1 MAASPNLAGAPSLS
15 VTEAMVEALAQR
27 GVTHM
32 FGVPGGECNLDF
44 IAAADKAGVRFVL
57 TRTETSASIMACVAG
72 ELTGT
77 PGVAMTT
84 RGPGLCAATNGVAY
98 ADLDRSALLL
108 IADGYE
114 DDQAYI
120 SHQRI
125 DQAGVLAPMLR
136 ARSDLRGG
144 DALGELDRLLAA
156 AVAQPPGPAY
166 LEVAGSRI
174 RRPAGHVAAPAP
186 TAPNLALDLDALEQA
201 RAMLAKARRP
211 VIIAGLQARAP
222 EAAAALNRFVAAT
235 GCPAL
240 TTYKAKGA
248 VSERTPLGLGL
259 YAGGVTEEP
268 LLRAADLILL
278 YGFDP
283 VEGPPSPWRY
293 HDTPTVELSEHPHAH
308 SLLHPEV
315 LLVADIAAALDSLAD
330 ALPQPDWSGAE
341 LAATKERLW
350 TAALTP
356 TGDGIAPSQLVQA
369 ARAAFPPETRIAID
383 AGAHMLPV
391 LHLWQSGE
399 ANQSLISRGLSTM
412 GFALPAAI
420 AASLVD
426 PGRPTVAFTGDGGI
440 MMCLGEL
447 GTAIQYGATPVV
459 VVFNDSALTLIGA
472 KQKRR
477 QLAAAGVDFS
487 DTDFARIADG
497 FGWWTRRVTDVADLA
512 GAFAEAQQ
520 AGRAALIDVV
530 INPAQYDDQILA
542 IRG

>member
-1 MAASPNLAGAPSLS
+1 MAANPEIAAAPQS
-15 VTEAMVEALAQR
+15 VTEAMVEALAAR

-44 IAAADKAGVRFVL
+44 IAAADKAGMRFVL
-57 TRTETSASIMACVAG
+57 TRTETSASIMACVAA
-72 ELTGT
+72 ELTGA

-84 RGPGLCAATNGVAY
+84 RGPGLAAAANGIAY
-98 ADLDRSALLL
+98 ADLDRAPLLL

-125 DQAGVLAPMLR
+125 DQGAILAPMLR
-136 ARSDLRGG
+136 AQSDLREG
-144 DALGELDRLLAA
+144 DALGELDRLLTAA
-156 AVAQPPGPAY
+156 SAQPPGPVY

-174 RRPAGHVAAPAP
+174 RRAAGPAPASVP
-186 TAPNLALDLDALEQA
+186 ASA
-201 RAMLAKARRP
+201 RAGAEPAALAEARALLAKARRP
-211 VIIAGLQARAP
+211 IIIAGLQARRP
-222 EAAAALNRFVAAT
+222 EAAAALNRFVEAT

-240 TTYKAKGA
+240 TTYKAKGV
-248 VSERTPLGLGL
+248 VSERARLGLGL
-259 YAGGVTEEP
+259 YANGVPEEP

-293 HDTPTVELSEHPHAH
+293 ADKPTVELSEHDHAH

-315 LLVADIAAALDSLAD
+315 LLIADIAATLDGLAG
-330 ALPQPDWSGAE
+330 ALPAPDWATEE
-341 LAATKERLW
+341 LAEAKHRLW

-356 TGDGIAPSQLVQA
+356 TGAGIAPSQLVEA

-420 AASLVD
+420 SASLVD
-426 PGRPTVAFTGDGGI
+426 PDRPTLAFTGDGGI

-447 GTAIQYGATPVV
+447 GTAIQYGARPIV

-477 QLAAAGVDFS
+477 QLAAAGVGFS
-487 DTDFARIADG
+487 DTDFATIAAG
-497 FGWWTRRVTDVADLA
+497 FGWWSRRVTDVEELP
-512 GAFAEAQQ
+512 GAFAGARA

-530 INPAQYDDQILA
+530 IDPAQYEAQILA

>member
-1 MAASPNLAGAPSLS
+1 MAAKPEIDAAPLS
-15 VTEAMVEALAQR
+15 VTEAIVEELAQR

-44 IAAADKAGVRFVL
+44 IAAADRAGVRFVL
-57 TRTETSASIMACVAG
+57 TRTETSASIMACVAA

-84 RGPGLCAATNGVAY
+84 RGPGLAAAANGVAY
-98 ADLDRSALLL
+98 ADLDRAPLLL

-125 DQAGVLAPMLR
+125 DQTAILAPMLR
-136 ARSDLRGG
+136 ASSDLRGG

-156 AVAQPPGPAY
+156 ATGQSPGPVY

-174 RRPAGHVAAPAP
+174 RRPAEAASFKHQPASP
-186 TAPNLALDLDALEQA
+186 PALDLDQLKQA
-201 RAMLAKARRP
+201 RVMLAKAKRP
-211 VIIAGLQARAP
+211 VVVAGLQARRP
-222 EAAAALNRFVAAT
+222 EAAMALNRFVEAT
-235 GCPAL
+235 GCPVL
-240 TTYKAKGA
+240 TTYKAKGV

-259 YAGGVTEEP
+259 YAGGVAEEP
-268 LLRAADLILL
+268 FLSAADLIIL

-283 VEGPPSPWRY
+283 VEGPPQPWRY
-293 HDTPTVELSEHPHAH
+293 HDKPMLELSEHPHAH
-308 SLLHPEV
+308 RLLEPE
-315 LLVADIAAALDSLAD
+315 LMLVADIAATLDGLAD
-330 ALPQPDWSGAE
+330 AVREPAWSADE
-341 LAATKERLW
+341 LATVKERLW
-350 TAALTP
+350 TAARTSP
-356 TGDGIAPSQLVQA
+356 GEGIAPSQLVDA
-369 ARAAFPPETRIAID
+369 ARAAFPPETRITID

-412 GFALPAAI
+412 AFALPAAI

-426 PGRPTVAFTGDGGI
+426 PDRPTVAFTGDGGI

-487 DTDFARIADG
+487 DTDFAQVAAG
-497 FGWWTRRVTDVADLA
+497 FGWWSRRVTKVGDLA
-512 GAFAEAQQ
+512 GAFAEAQK

-530 INPAQYDDQILA
+530 INPAQYEEQILA

>member
-1 MAASPNLAGAPSLS
+1 MAS
-15 VTEAMVEALAQR
+15 VTEAIVETLAAR
-27 GVTHM
+27 GVTHI
-32 FGVPGGECNLDF
+32 FGVPGGECNLDV

-57 TRTETSASIMACVAG
+57 TRTETSAAIMACVAA
-72 ELTGT
+72 ELTGA
-77 PGVAMTT
+77 PGVAMAT
-84 RGPGLCAATNGVAY
+84 RGPGLAAATNGVAY
-98 ADLDRSALLL
+98 ADLDRAPLLL

-114 DDQAYI
+114 EDQAYI

-125 DQAGVLAPMLR
+125 DQAAILAPMLR
-136 ARSDLRGG
+136 ASSDLRQG

-156 AVAQPPGPAY
+156 ATAQPPGPVY

-174 RRPAGHVAAPAP
+174 RRAAGPASAVAPAMARALP
-186 TAPNLALDLDALEQA
+186 DLAQA
-201 RAMLAKARRP
+201 RAMLAQAKRP
-211 VIIAGLQARAP
+211 VVIAGLQARRP
-222 EAAAALNRFVAAT
+222 EAAAALNRFVTAT

-240 TTYKAKGA
+240 MTYKAKGV
-248 VSERTPLGLGL
+248 VSERTSLGLGL
-259 YAGGVTEEP
+259 YANGVPEAP
-268 LLRAADLILL
+268 LLEAADLILL

-293 HDTPTVELSEHPHAH
+293 QDTRTVELSEHAHAH
-308 SLLHPEV
+308 SLLDSEH
-315 LLVADIAAALDSLAD
+315 LLIGDIGAMLDGLAD
-330 ALPQPDWSGAE
+330 ALPAPDWTAE
-341 LAATKERLW
+341 ELTVAKQRLW

-356 TGDGIAPSQLVQA
+356 TGEGIAPSHLVQA
-369 ARAAFPPETRIAID
+369 ARAAFPPETRITID

-477 QLAAAGVDFS
+477 QLAAAGVGFS
-487 DTDFARIADG
+487 DADFAAIAGG
-497 FGWWTRRVTDVADLA
+497 FGWWSWRVTAVEDLPA
-512 GAFAEAQQ
+512 AFAAAQA

-530 INPAQYDDQILA
+530 INPAQYEDQILA